1 MAFAETTKLFHMV
14 AHPLADC
21 SVSWGRVLREG
32 ASVQGFRLGLIHG
45 HFYQILSAR
54 AHHKANPYERV
65 GKTDHLLRG
74 GAAKSHCKKVWTQC
88 EKWGLQINLLRSPN
102 INHQNKNKAF
112 PNTAY
117 NAKVLGEM
125 ANILLT

>member
-45 HFYQILSAR
+45 HFTRFYQPEHIIRPIHMKEL
-54 AHHKANPYERV
+54 
-65 GKTDHLLRG
+65 
-74 GAAKSHCKKVWTQC
+74 
-88 EKWGLQINLLRSPN
+88 EK
-102 INHQNKNKAF
+102 
-112 PNTAY
+112 
-117 NAKVLGEM
+117 
-125 ANILLT
+125 LTIS